1 MKTLRIP
8 LQNISHYETL
18 FNRIQ
23 YLNEGGAEAAID
35 QVNWKETFPKY
46 LPVTV
51 HAAHDGNYLY
61 LLYCVKGEILRTVN
75 NKDFMPVWEDSCV
88 EFFMQRQDEKTYRNF
103 ECNANGVLL
112 AAIHE
117 TREKAEKLSTEEM
130 ASITRHA
137 TIQHRYEGR
146 KEVSDWTLYLEIPKQ
161 TMGFSSKESLSG
173 KKIKANFYKCG
184 DKTEEPHYLSWSPID
199 TPEPDFHVP
208 SFFGLLEME

>member
-1 MKTLRIP
+1 MPQIINFCINENAKDTLAKHFALRNP
-8 LQNISHYETL
+8 

-61 LLYCVKGEILRTVN
+61 LLYRVKGEILRTVN

-88 EFFMQRQDEKTYRNF
+88 EFFMQRQDEKHT
-103 ECNANGVLL
+103 EISNAMPTGTLWQPYTKPVKS
-112 AAIHE
+112 
-117 TREKAEKLSTEEM
+117 RKLSTEEM

-137 TIQHRYEGR
+137 TIQHRYEG
-146 KEVSDWTLYLEIPKQ
+146 
-161 TMGFSSKESLSG
+161 
-173 KKIKANFYKCG
+173 KKK
-184 DKTEEPHYLSWSPID
+184 
-199 TPEPDFHVP
+199 
-208 SFFGLLEME
+208 

>member
-1 MKTLRIP
+1 MKTLRVP

-18 FNRIQ
+18 IDRIQ
-23 YLNEGGAEAAID
+23 YLNEAGAEAAID

-46 LPVTV
+46 LPVAV
-51 HAAHDGNYLY
+51 RAAHDNNYLY
-61 LLYCVKGEILRTVN
+61 LLYHVKGEILRTVN

-112 AAIHE
+112 AAVHE
-117 TREKAEKLSTEEM
+117 TREKEKKLSPNEM
-130 ASITRHA
+130 ASIVRFA
-137 TIQHRYEGR
+137 SIQHRYEGE

-161 TMGFSSKESLSG
+161 TMGFSAENSLSG
-173 KKIKANFYKCG
+173 KKLKANFYKCG

-199 TPEPDFHVP
+199 TPEPNFHVP